1 MQTLETLHYYVL
13 CMLYPFLGYL
23 DDQCAEFLELWLDYY
38 GFRELPNLIEY
49 YTTIGKDTLLKEEYT
64 TIEIVHYLQT
74 I

>member
-38 GFRELPNLIEY
+38 GFRNFQ
-49 YTTIGKDTLLKEEYT
+49 TLLST
-64 TIEIVHYLQT
+64 TLLLEKIHYLRKSTLLLKIVHYLQT